1 MILANKNMMKS
12 KIGTLSKGQIP
23 YEILIN
29 KLIDSL
35 ETPEMVK
42 NKQLP
47 MPVLPEEDPSS
58 NKDFKNTIDD
68 EPVKATTT
76 DKTNENIFVRSYAKL
91 RTQCTAVQEE
101 TSLIPDVAVKQQP

>member
-1 MILANKNMMKS
+1 MEMILANKNMMRS
-12 KIGTLSKGQIP
+12 KIGPLSKGQIP

-35 ETPEMVK
+35 ETPEMVR

-47 MPVLPEEDPSS
+47 MPLLPEEDSS
-58 NKDFKNTIDD
+58 PYIDTKKLIDD
-68 EPVKATTT
+68 EPVKVTTT

-91 RTQCTAVQEE
+91 PTQCTAV
-101 TSLIPDVAVKQQP
+101 